1 MRLVLAVA
9 TATLVCGPASAK
21 MLGILK
27 DNAKATI
34 IDSQGRPIG
43 KAEVVAS
50 KKHGLRFKLS
60 VKGMPKGEHGI
71 HIHDVGVCEGPKF
84 TSAGPHWNPLNRQ
97 HGRDNPDG
105 SHAGDLPNLLIK
117 KNGRGSLKFDIAEA
131 RFDKER
137 GMMDANGAA
146 IVIHAMSDDHRT
158 DPTGNSG
165 DRIACGIFVKDK
177 GL

>member
-1 MRLVLAVA
+1 MRLAIAIGFLALGCA
-9 TATLVCGPASAK
+9 PASAK

-27 DNAKATI
+27 NNAKATL

-50 KKHGLRFKLS
+50 KKHGLRFNVS
-60 VKGMPKGEHGI
+60 VKGLPKGEHGI
-71 HIHDVGVCEGPKF
+71 HIHDVGICEGPKF
-84 TSAGPHWNPLNRQ
+84 ISAGPHWNPLAKQ
-97 HGRDNPDG
+97 HGRDNPAG

-117 KNGRGSLKFDIAEA
+117 KNGRGALTFDIAEGQ
-131 RFDKER
+131 FDQDK
-137 GMMDANGAA
+137 GLMDANGAA
-146 IVIHAMSDDHRT
+146 IVIHALSDDHRT